1 MSQENI
7 LYIDLDKHS
16 YRIDKE
22 PALFDEFLGGTAV
35 ATELLFRYGK
45 PDLDP
50 YDAESPII
58 FAIGPFNGMYPVS
71 TKTVSLFK
79 SPLSGDLG
87 ESHAGGRMAMA
98 MHEAYIDAIVIVG
111 KSPEPV
117 YIVIKDDSVK
127 FIPAKTFWG
136 QSCAATER
144 ILKQAEGMG
153 GRKLSILRIGAA
165 GERLSPMACATV
177 DESRHFGRM
186 GLGGVMGSKNLKA
199 VVISGTKGVP
209 IDDPKAYNEVYN
221 ELYDRIVNSKEM
233 KKYHDLGTASNIL
246 PLSNM
251 RGLPTRNFSQGSFE
265 SSRAI
270 SGEEFARTHLVQH
283 TACGHCPCGCIHL
296 ALLRDEFKPYHYI
309 NAKVSYDYELIYS
322 LGSVL
327 SLSDPQDI
335 LRLIL
340 FIEKQGW
347 DAISMGVTL
356 GWAADAYIRGI
367 VTDSDTNGVA
377 ISFGDAAAFYEAMQ
391 RCAKGENE
399 FFRTLEKGA
408 AACAK
413 KYGGKEFAIQY
424 GGVEPG
430 GYLTGENFIVT
441 SLLGVR
447 HSHLD
452 DFGYSLDQKI
462 ANASADK
469 IQPLEDQ
476 VKAQVKDAQWRMILN
491 SLVIC
496 LFGRGVYEEGIIVK
510 GLNALGL
517 DWDMPKLEK
526 LAADTLKRKH
536 EWKKLCGFDM
546 DKLAEEGVP
555 ERMYRVHSVTG
566 VSEKKNITERVKL
579 YRKFAEI

>member
-1 MSQENI
+1 MNQGNI
-7 LYIDLDKHS
+7 LYIDLNKHS
-16 YRIDKE
+16 YKIE
-22 PALFDEFLGGTAV
+22 NETSLFDEFLGGTAV

-45 PDLDP
+45 PECSP
-50 YDAESPII
+50 YDAGSPII
-58 FAIGPFNGMYPVS
+58 FAIGPFNGMYPVA
-71 TKTVSLFK
+71 TKTVSIFK

-87 ESHAGGRMAMA
+87 ESHAGGRMSMV
-98 MHEAYIDAIVIVG
+98 MREANIDAVVITG

-117 YIVIKDDSVK
+117 YIVIKDDAVEFS
-127 FIPAKTFWG
+127 PAKTFWG

-144 ILKQAEGMG
+144 ILKQAEGER
-153 GRKLSILRIGAA
+153 GRKLSILRIGSA
-165 GERLSPMACATV
+165 GERLSPMACVTV
-177 DESRHFGRM
+177 DGSRHFGRM

-199 VVISGTKGVP
+199 IVISGTKGVQ
-209 IDDPKAYNEVYN
+209 IDDAKAYNEVYN

-246 PLSNM
+246 PLSNI

-322 LGSVL
+322 LGSTL

-335 LRLIL
+335 LRLIY

-347 DAISMGVTL
+347 DAISIGVTL

-367 VTDSDTNGVA
+367 ITDKDTNGLA
-377 ISFGDAAAFYEAMQ
+377 ISFGDASAFYETLQ

-399 FFRTLEKGA
+399 FFSSLEKGSA
-408 AACAK
+408 YCSK
-413 KYGGKEFAIQY
+413 KYGGEEFAIQY

-430 GYLTGENFIVT
+430 GYLTGENFIIT

-462 ANASADK
+462 LSHT
-469 IQPLEDQ
+469 QPIEDQ

-517 DWDMPKLEK
+517 DWNIEKLEK
-526 LAADTLKRKH
+526 LAARTLQRKH
-536 EWKKLCGFDM
+536 EWKKLCGFDINL
-546 DKLAEEGVP
+546 LAEEGVP
-555 ERMYRVHSVTG
+555 ERMYCVHSVTG
-566 VSEKKNITERVKL
+566 VSDKENIKERVRH

>member
-1 MSQENI
+1 MIQGNI
-7 LYIDLDKHS
+7 LYIDLSKHF
-16 YRIDKE
+16 YRIDNE
-22 PALFDEFLGGTAV
+22 TSLFEEYLGGTAV

-45 PDLDP
+45 PDRDP
-50 YDAESPII
+50 YDADAPII
-58 FAIGPFNGMYPVS
+58 FSIGPFGGMYPVA
-71 TKTVSLFK
+71 TKVVSVFK
-79 SPLSGDLG
+79 SPLSGELG

-98 MHEAYIDAIVIVG
+98 MREANVDAVVIVG

-117 YIVIKDDSVK
+117 YIVIKDGEVE
-127 FIPAKTFWG
+127 FLPAKILWG
-136 QSCAATER
+136 HSVAATER
-144 ILKQAEGMG
+144 IIKQAEGLS
-153 GRKLSILRIGAA
+153 GRKLSILRIGNA

-177 DESRHFGRM
+177 DGSRHFGRM

-209 IDDPKAYNEVYN
+209 LDDPKAYNEVYN

-246 PLSNM
+246 PLSKI

-265 SSRAI
+265 SSHAI
-270 SGEEFARTHLVQH
+270 SGEEFAKTHLAQH

-296 ALLRDEFKPYHYI
+296 ALLRDEFKPYHYV

-322 LGSVL
+322 LGSTL
-327 SLSDPQDI
+327 SISSPQDI
-335 LRLIL
+335 LRLIH

-347 DAISMGVTL
+347 DAISIGVTL

-367 VTDSDTNGVA
+367 ITNKDTDGVS
-377 ISFGDAAAFYEAMQ
+377 ITFGDADAFYETLQ
-391 RCAKGENE
+391 RCARGENE
-399 FFRTLEKGA
+399 FFSTLDKGS

-441 SLLGVR
+441 SLIGIR

-462 ANASADK
+462 ANNP
-469 IQPLEDQ
+469 QPMEDQ

-517 DWDMPKLEK
+517 DWDMKKLED
-526 LAADTLKRKH
+526 LAARTLQRKH

-546 DKLAEEGVP
+546 DSLAEEGVP
-555 ERMYRVHSVTG
+555 ERMYSVHSVTG
-566 VSEKKNITERVKL
+566 VPDKENIKKRVKL
-579 YRKFAEI
+579 YRKFAGI